1 MKALFSTGYYRGK
14 LIDTEAHIMFWF
26 SMSKLFENPIK
37 KIPEYILISI
47 SMAKPYVGN
56 ILLDELLSILLPL
69 FLGDH

>member
-1 MKALFSTGYYRGK
+1 VR
-14 LIDTEAHIMFWF
+14 
-26 SMSKLFENPIK
+26 KLFENPIK